1 MTWVAPEVLVHEV
14 ALRAWL
20 RRRMSLDEVEDVV
33 QESYCRIASLT
44 DVLHIRS
51 GRAYLFT
58 TARMLVL
65 ERIRRACVVSIDTAI
80 EVETLAPPDDYPSP
94 ASVTAD
100 VDDRLGERLGR
111 FLGQVVADAA
121 VD

>member
-65 ERIRRACVVSIDTAI
+65 ERIRRARVVSIDTAI
-80 EVETLAPPDDYPSP
+80 EVETLASPDDYPSP